1 MVDVVRGIVHTVPMS
16 NHKNDQQKT
25 EMKAATKR
33 SQTPE
38 DAKLAHR
45 IVLVNSAPL
54 GLDPKRDLPAG
65 FIEFLRPLHEALTP
79 RQQELVKRREVAL
92 AESNAGRLPEYL
104 APSEATR
111 SAWRIELPA
120 WCADQRNQMT
130 GPADEADLVVKMLN
144 SGAPGVML
152 DLEDSTANVWEHN
165 QRGIKNILE
174 ALAGRLNYFD
184 RKRDK
189 TVEIRPSNTVIFTRP
204 RGLHLHQAGVIEG
217 ELLPAS
223 LFDVAMVAFQVDYG
237 ALKHPL
243 CFYIPKSESAEEGL
257 WWRDLFQMI
266 AKAKGLAANAIKCM
280 ALVESHPM
288 AFQMEEFAWTLR
300 EHILGLNLGRW
311 DYMASLIHFNLTN
324 PKWVLPDR
332 NTIPHNVAFFQNLRE
347 LIPEICHK
355 HGMLAIGGMT
365 ALYPS
370 REDAELNAR
379 ALKVLAEDK
388 KNESLS
394 LMDGAWT
401 GHPDQNDIAVA
412 QFPAPNQLQ
421 KRPEKAV
428 QHPDLRPLPTN
439 VGKRTE
445 AGTRAAI
452 RTVIRYRNGVL
463 NGKGASLLDG
473 YMEDLATDRIYRLM
487 IAQRMMHSNAV
498 DIVDEAGKTVRHTAE
513 FITRLFDEE
522 LQRLLGEASKDND
535 PAATARLREARRI
548 SEEMIHRGEFNPA

>member
-1 MVDVVRGIVHTVPMS
+1 MVAVAFGIVHTVPMS
-16 NHKNDQQKT
+16 NHQNDQNA
-25 EMKAATKR
+25 EMQNATQR
-33 SQTPE
+33 RPVRG
-38 DAKLAHR
+38 DADLANH
-45 IVLVNSAPL
+45 VVPVNRAPR
-54 GLDPKRDLPAG
+54 GFDPQRDLPAG
-65 FIEFLRPLHEALTP
+65 FVEFLRPLHAALTA
-79 RQQELVKRREVAL
+79 RQQSFVKRRGVAL

-104 APSEATR
+104 APSDATR
-111 SAWRIELPA
+111 SVWRIELPE

-189 TVEIRPSNTVIFTRP
+189 TVEIRASNTVIFTRP
-204 RGLHLHQAGVIEG
+204 RGLHLHQAGVIDG

-243 CFYIPKSESAEEGL
+243 CFYIPKSESADEAL

-266 AKAKGLAANAIKCM
+266 AKAKGLPANAIKCM

-288 AFQMEEFAWTLR
+288 AFQMEEFAWNLR

-324 PKWVLPDR
+324 PEWVLPDR
-332 NTIPHNVAFFQNLRE
+332 NTIPHDVAFFQNLRE

-365 ALYPS
+365 ALFPS

-388 KNESLS
+388 KNEALS

-401 GHPDQNDIAVA
+401 GHPDQNEIAVA

-421 KRPEKAV
+421 KRPEKAE
-428 QHPDLRPLPTN
+428 QHPDLRPTPSN
-439 VGKRTE
+439 VGKRTV

-452 RTVIRYRNGVL
+452 RMVIRYRNGVL

-487 IAQRMMHSNAV
+487 IAQRMMHSDAV
-498 DIVDEAGKTVRHTAE
+498 EIVDEAGKAVRHAPE
-513 FITRLFDEE
+513 FIARLFDEE
-522 LQRLLGEASKDND
+522 LDRLVGEGSKEND
-535 PAATARLREARRI
+535 PAATDRLREAHRM
-548 SEEMIHRGEFNPA
+548 SEEMIHRGEFDPA